1 MNSLTLQQTK
11 HLIERSGIGV
21 ELDSIQFFVGKPV
34 EIAIAQIVSKSVNS
48 TIHPPALL
56 KPSVMRETKKA
67 FRKSG
72 NRKKA
77 NQLFKKERRKLKN
90 WGLQNLLESDNALHE
105 RMVWFWHN
113 HFTSSIKS
121 VRTADWM
128 LRQDLSI
135 RKYALGNFS
144 KFLKAMSF
152 EPAMLIYLDG
162 KSNKKGQPNENFAR
176 ELLELF
182 TLGEGHYSENDIK
195 EAARAFTGWG
205 VNTKKNKAVYRKKL
219 HDDGVKTFMGKTGKL
234 TGYNIL
240 SILLDNPRTAEFIC
254 EKLWYEFVSIQKPES
269 AMIKSWAKSFQSSNY
284 DIVKLLKTIF
294 TSKAFWDEKYRGTL
308 IKSPIDLVVGS
319 LRTFDMEDEN
329 LSLFAVNKLLKRLGQ
344 ELYTPPNVKGWVGGR
359 TWVNDVSLPIR
370 QRFLQRLLRGQAG
383 VNKKKKMTDDSGG
396 MMSSGMAGMN
406 DNAMKKRA
414 KEMTLP
420 NLPSIPEKQWMQ
432 WLLPIAAVT
441 TIKTKNKRNKLK
453 ALVLDPA
460 YQLK

>member
-1 MNSLTLQQTK
+1 MKKLSFQQSK
-11 HLIERSGIGV
+11 YLIERTGLGS
-21 ELDSIQFFVGKPV
+21 ELDLIHFFADKPIDAAV
-34 EIAIAQIVSKSVNS
+34 SQLLSSPISSKVSKP
-48 TIHPPALL
+48 TLL
-56 KPSVMRETKKA
+56 KPSKMRETKKA
-67 FRKSG
+67 FRQSG

-77 NQLFKKERRKLKN
+77 NQLYKKERRQLTN

-113 HFTSSIKS
+113 HFTSSIKN

-135 RKYALGNFS
+135 REHALGNFS
-144 KFLKAMSF
+144 DFLKAMSF
-152 EPAMLIYLDG
+152 DPAMLIYLDG

-182 TLGEGHYSENDIK
+182 TLGEGHYSEDDIK
-195 EAARAFTGWG
+195 QAARAFTGWG
-205 VNTKKNKAVYRKKL
+205 VNVKKDKAIYRKKL

-254 EKLWYEFVSIQKPES
+254 EKLWYEFVSIKKPEP
-269 AMIKSWAKSFQSSNY
+269 ATIKSWAKSFQASNY
-284 DIVKLLKTIF
+284 NISKLLKTIF
-294 TSKAFWDEKYRGTL
+294 TSRAFWDEKYRGTL

-319 LRTFDMEDEN
+319 LRTFDMEDGD
-329 LSLFAVNKLLKRLGQ
+329 LSLFTINKLLKRLGQ

-370 QRFLQRLLRGQAG
+370 QRFLQRLLRGQVG
-383 VNKKKKMTDDSGG
+383 VNKKKKMADDSGE
-396 MMSSGMAGMN
+396 MMSSGMAAMN
-406 DNAMKKRA
+406 DNTMKKRS
-414 KEMTLP
+414 KEMSLP
-420 NLPSIPEKQWMQ
+420 KLPSIPERQWMQ
-432 WLLPIAAVT
+432 WLLPIEAVT
-441 TIKTKNKRNKLK
+441 NIKTKNKRNRLK